1 MGGEAN
7 MHNIKNTA
15 WAGQPLAQAKR
26 VLIMTHGR
34 GASAQSILS
43 LAVELDVQDF
53 ALAAPQ
59 ATGNTWYP
67 YSFLAPETQNEPGL
81 SAGLQVLGELV
92 DEIKQQGFD
101 SQQIYLL
108 GFSQGACLTS
118 EFVARNAQP
127 FGGVFIL
134 SGGVIGDSIKP
145 ERYSGDFEGTPIFLG
160 CSDVDSHV
168 PLYRVQDSTAL
179 FKNLGAN
186 VTEKIY
192 PNAPHSIFQDELNHI
207 NRILNDTK

>member
-1 MGGEAN
+1 
-7 MHNIKNTA
+7 MHNIKNTV
-15 WAGQPLAQAKR
+15 WAGRPLAQANR

-34 GASAQSILS
+34 GASAHSILS
-43 LAVELDVQDF
+43 LAAELDVEDF

-67 YSFLAPETQNEPGL
+67 YSFLAPEIQNEPGL
-81 SAGLQVLGELV
+81 SSGVQVLEQLV
-92 DEIKQQGFD
+92 EEIKREGFG

-118 EFVARNAQP
+118 EFVARNAQQL
-127 FGGVFIL
+127 GGVFIL
-134 SGGVIGDSIKP
+134 SGGVIGDSIKT
-145 ERYSGDFEGTPIFLG
+145 ERYSGDFGGTPIFLG
-160 CSDVDSHV
+160 CSDIDAHV
-168 PLYRVQDSTAL
+168 PLHRVQDSTTL

-192 PNAPHSIFQDELNHI
+192 PNAPHSIFQDEINHI
-207 NRILNDTK
+207 NQILNQSK

>member
-1 MGGEAN
+1 
-7 MHNIKNTA
+7 MHNIKNTV

-43 LAVELDVQDF
+43 LAAELNIEDF

-67 YSFLAPETQNEPGL
+67 YSFLAPEIQNEPGL
-81 SAGLQVLGELV
+81 SAGLQVLGQLV
-92 DEIKQQGFD
+92 ENIKQKGFD

-118 EFVARNAQP
+118 EFVGQNAQL
-127 FGGVFIL
+127 FGGIFIL

-145 ERYSGDFEGTPIFLG
+145 ERYSGDFKGTPIFLG
-160 CSDVDSHV
+160 CSDIDAHV
-168 PLYRVQDSTAL
+168 PLHRVQDSTTV

-192 PNAPHSIFQDELNHI
+192 PNAPHSIFQDEVNHI
-207 NRILNDTK
+207 NWVLNQSK

>member
-1 MGGEAN
+1 
-7 MHNIKNTA
+7 MHTIKNTV
-15 WAGQPLAQAKR
+15 WAGVPLDQAKR

-43 LAVELDVQDF
+43 LAAELAVDGF

-67 YSFLAPETQNEPGL
+67 YSFLAPEAQNEPGL
-81 SAGLQVLGELV
+81 SSGLAVLKELLDTVKAAGISSENVY
-92 DEIKQQGFD
+92 F
-101 SQQIYLL
+101 L

-118 EFVARNAQP
+118 EFVARHAQP

-134 SGGVIGDSIKP
+134 SGGVIGDSVKT
-145 ERYSGDFEGTPIFLG
+145 ERYTGNFAGTPIFLG
-160 CSDVDSHV
+160 CSDVDAHV
-168 PLYRVQDSTAL
+168 PKDRVQDSSEVFRT
-179 FKNLGAN
+179 LGAT

-192 PNAPHSIFQDELNHI
+192 PNAPHSIFQDEIDHINHI
-207 NRILNDTK
+207 LTTK

>member
-1 MGGEAN
+1 
-7 MHNIKNTA
+7 MHNIKNTV

-34 GASAQSILS
+34 GATAQSILS
-43 LAVELDVQDF
+43 LAAELKVEDF

-67 YSFLAPETQNEPGL
+67 YSFLAPEIQNEPGL
-81 SAGLQVLGELV
+81 SAGLQVLNQLV
-92 DEIKQQGFD
+92 EEIKQKGFD

-118 EFVARNAQP
+118 EFVGQNAQE
-127 FGGVFIL
+127 FGGIFIL
-134 SGGVIGDSIKP
+134 SGGVIGDSIKQ
-145 ERYSGDFEGTPIFLG
+145 ERYLGDFKGTPIFSG
-160 CSDVDSHV
+160 CSDVDAHV
-168 PLYRVQDSTAL
+168 PLHRVQDSTAL
-179 FKNLGAN
+179 FKKLGAN

-192 PNAPHSIFQDELNHI
+192 LNAPHSIFQDEINHI
-207 NRILNDTK
+207 NKILNDTK

>member
-1 MGGEAN
+1 
-7 MHNIKNTA
+7 MHNIKNTV

-43 LAVELDVQDF
+43 LAAELEVEDF

-81 SAGLQVLGELV
+81 SAGLQVLGQMVE
-92 DEIKQQGFD
+92 DIKREGFD
-101 SQQIYLL
+101 SPQIYLL

-168 PLYRVQDSTAL
+168 PLHRVQDSTTL
-179 FKNLGAN
+179 FKKLGAK

-192 PNAPHSIFQDELNHI
+192 PNAPHSIFQDEINHI
-207 NRILNDTK
+207 NQILNNTK